1 MDFGIRNPL
10 LGHSSHIDEKSQQ
23 WGGFDADI
31 LTYLSDINT
40 LEQFADYA
48 NNANELKERLAPFL
62 DNAKTAFEAWEKL
75 SEGQITWTELRKK
88 YGVHIANAI
97 AKIRKLNS
105 EFDSEMSIIDAQ
117 DRADLTRIEQK
128 RTTALTEIATQL
140 HHDLEA
146 ELWRHQNKISTIENR
161 QAVQMER
168 QTIQTGLREQ
178 RQLLLNRVRYGSRA
192 LNPQQQPQE
201 VIPVVTQ
208 KATAPTSSVSATSTV
223 RNWGSNLKKLWKG
236 LGER

>member
-23 WGGFDADI
+23 WGGFNADI

-62 DNAKTAFEAWEKL
+62 DNAKTAFETWEKL

-105 EFDSEMSIIDAQ
+105 EFDSEMSVIDAQ
-117 DRADLTRIEQK
+117 DRAD
-128 RTTALTEIATQL
+128 
-140 HHDLEA
+140 
-146 ELWRHQNKISTIENR
+146 
-161 QAVQMER
+161 
-168 QTIQTGLREQ
+168 
-178 RQLLLNRVRYGSRA
+178 
-192 LNPQQQPQE
+192 
-201 VIPVVTQ
+201 
-208 KATAPTSSVSATSTV
+208 
-223 RNWGSNLKKLWKG
+223 
-236 LGER
+236 